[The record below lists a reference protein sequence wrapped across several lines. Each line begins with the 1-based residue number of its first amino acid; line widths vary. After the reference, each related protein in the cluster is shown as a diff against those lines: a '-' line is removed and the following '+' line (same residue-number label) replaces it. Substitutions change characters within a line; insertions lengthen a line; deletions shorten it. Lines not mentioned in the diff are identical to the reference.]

1 MSDQPTPP
9 NDTPQEDAPPTSQP
23 QSQSQSSSNPMQGAV
38 DTIGNLWNKGS
49 GTGLAVKH
57 SDGQT
62 MFTLPVNIIV
72 LLFLA
77 LLFDFVPAV
86 IVLVIVGLVA
96 QFVYKASFSF
106 GKLDNDIS

>member
-1 MSDQPTPP
+1 MSDQQTPP

-23 QSQSQSSSNPMQGAV
+23 QSQNQSSSNPMQRAV
-38 DTIGNLWNKGS
+38 DTVGNIWNKGS
-49 GTGLAVKH
+49 SMGLAVKD
-57 SDGQT
+57 SDSQT
-62 MFTLPVNIIV
+62 MFTLPVNIIL

-77 LLFDFVPAV
+77 LLINFVPAV

-106 GKLDNDIS
+106 GKLDNDVS